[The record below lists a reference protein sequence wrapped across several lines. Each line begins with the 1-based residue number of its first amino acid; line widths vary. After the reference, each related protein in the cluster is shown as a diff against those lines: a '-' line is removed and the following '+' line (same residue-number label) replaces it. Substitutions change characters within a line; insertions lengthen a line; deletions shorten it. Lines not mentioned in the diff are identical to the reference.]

1 MDIATYLIAQN
12 LAEYVL
18 TSPGATA
25 TEQMA
30 AAQVIATVWLTK
42 ATDDVEQQ
50 LNDLR
55 TEISKQADDRLAVLD
70 RIAAP
75 KETAPEEIMLNL
87 DRLHNDLQQ
96 LAGSVQSIAPHD
108 MDH

>member
-1 MDIATYLIAQN
+1 MDIATYNMAQQRAEEVLI
-12 LAEYVL
+12 
-18 TSPGATA
+18 GAIA
-25 TEQMA
+25 TTTERMA

-42 ATDDVEQQ
+42 ATNDVEQQ

-55 TEISKQADDRLAVLD
+55 TEISQQADDRLAVLD
-70 RIAAP
+70 RIAVP

-96 LAGSVQSIAPHD
+96 LAGSVQSIAVRPIQH
-108 MDH
+108 